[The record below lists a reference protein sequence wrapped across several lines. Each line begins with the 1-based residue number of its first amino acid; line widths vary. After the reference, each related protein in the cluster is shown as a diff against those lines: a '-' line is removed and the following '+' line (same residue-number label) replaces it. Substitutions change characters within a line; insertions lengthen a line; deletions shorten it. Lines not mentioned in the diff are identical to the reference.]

1 MAVFFVRLRANGRNN
16 SQQCWDLRCIVGRI
30 QPVSL
35 CKPCVMRV
43 RGSNNVEKSFHR
55 RKMSDWSIPDHVT
68 QSKFNM
74 AAKSSLVCLFQEKEE
89 KLEPS

>member
-1 MAVFFVRLRANGRNN
+1 MRNARARP
-16 SQQCWDLRCIVGRI
+16 QQCW
-30 QPVSL
+30 
-35 CKPCVMRV
+35 
-43 RGSNNVEKSFHR
+43 EEFHW

-68 QSKFNM
+68 QSKFNV